1 MRMKYH
7 DKVYGDFEITEPVI
21 IDLINSNPIQ
31 RLKYIDQA
39 GYLEPFIPGSSRSRF
54 DHSLGVYLLLKKFG
68 ATIEE
73 QISGLIHDVSHSAFS
88 HCIDYV
94 LESGSE
100 KDHNHQDNIFD
111 LFVRKSELPEI
122 IKKYGYD
129 FEYILDDKNFP
140 LKERDLPDLCADR
153 IDYSL
158 RDSTVFK
165 EIDNADYF
173 IDNLIIKDNSWIF
186 NDVSSAKKYA
196 ELFLY
201 INAKYYS
208 GLESAVMFLT
218 IGEYLKYS
226 IQKKYISV
234 DDLYTT
240 DKQVLDKI
248 EPHINNDPHLS
259 LLFDRLNNK
268 IGYNNNPND
277 YDGKVFCKSR
287 IVDPLCVH
295 GKDIKRLSD
304 IVPDWYNLVKNESKP
319 KQYFIKFDR

>member
-1 MRMKYH
+1 MKYH

-248 EPHINNDPHLS
+248 EPHIKIDPHLS

-268 IGYNNNPND
+268 ISYNNNPKD

-304 IVPDWYNLVKNESKP
+304 IVPDWHNLVKNESKP
-319 KQYFIKFDR
+319 KEYFIKFDR

>member
-1 MRMKYH
+1 MKYH

>member
-1 MRMKYH
+1 MKYI
-7 DKVYGDFEITEPVI
+7 DRMYGEVVITEPI
-21 IDLINSNPIQ
+21 IIELINSNPIQ

-39 GYLEPFIPGSSRSRF
+39 GYLEPFIPGSNRSRF
-54 DHSLGVYLLLKKFG
+54 DHSVGVYLLLKKFG
-68 ATIEE
+68 APIEE

-100 KDHNHQDNIFD
+100 KEHNHQDNIFD
-111 LFVRKSELPEI
+111 SFVRKSELPEI
-122 IKKYGYD
+122 IKRYGYD
-129 FEYILDDKNFP
+129 FEYILDDKNFL

-158 RDSTVFK
+158 RDSIVFK
-165 EIDNADYF
+165 EIDGADYF
-173 IDNLIIKDNSWIF
+173 IDNLIVKDSNWVFS
-186 NDVSSAKKYA
+186 DVGSARKYA
-196 ELFLY
+196 ELFLH
-201 INAKYYS
+201 INTKYYS
-208 GLESAVMFLT
+208 GLESAVMFFA

-226 IQKKYISV
+226 LQKKYISM

-248 EPHINNDPHLS
+248 KPHIKNDSQLS

-268 IGYNNNPND
+268 IGYKNNPND

-287 IVDPLCVH
+287 IVDPLCIDDKVV
-295 GKDIKRLSD
+295 KRLSE
-304 IVPDWYNLVKNESKP
+304 IIPDWYSLVKKESKP
-319 KQYFIKFDR
+319 KEYFIKFDR